1 MVESEEIRLDS
12 SLWNLNPITD
22 KGKKGFRMREHYAV
36 QTSPMRVR
44 RHVLM
49 VAFVVGLLGVTNIQC
64 SQAPSNTPSD
74 NPPSI
79 TEAITETEIQVP
91 VVHAADRPPIVNVST
106 PLLASNEAFVKIAKE
121 AMASVVNIS
130 ATKRTA
136 QAPGTNPLLDD
147 PFFRRFFGEE
157 FERRFQQPRERQEQG
172 LGSGVIVSDDGYIV
186 TNNHVVEQAD
196 DLMVLLG
203 DKRKFTAK
211 LIGTDPKTDLAVI
224 KIEATGLSTLPW
236 GNSATLEVGE
246 LVLAVGN
253 PFGLNQTVTMG
264 IISAV
269 GRANVGIVDY
279 ENFIQT
285 DAAINPGNSGGA
297 LVNLQGQLIGI
308 NTAIFSRTGGYMGI
322 GFAIPSQMVKSVMQS
337 LIGHGKVI
345 RGWLGVSIQELSQD
359 LATQFDAPDTQG
371 ALVGDVFGESPAGQ
385 AGLKRGDII
394 RTYNGVT
401 VKDPT
406 HLRTLVAETTPNS
419 AVPLAVLRNGKIV
432 NLSVSIAEMPK
443 DTASLT
449 KEAPGS
455 VSGDHALSGLS
466 VEPVK
471 PGQTSDGHGV
481 VVTQIAPN
489 SPAER
494 AGLQPGDVIL
504 ELNRSPIRTVQ
515 DFKQLVK
522 RLDAQ
527 ASVLVLLQ
535 RGRGSIF
542 ITIKP

>member
-1 MVESEEIRLDS
+1 
-12 SLWNLNPITD
+12 
-22 KGKKGFRMREHYAV
+22 MRGRYAI
-36 QTSPMRVR
+36 QTSPMRSR
-44 RHVLM
+44 YHFWM
-49 VAFVVGLLGVTNIQC
+49 VAVVVGLLGITQIQC
-64 SQAPSNTPSD
+64 SQAPSSTPSET
-74 NPPSI
+74 PPSI
-79 TEAITETEIQVP
+79 SAAPSEAELRVP
-91 VVHAADRPPIVNVST
+91 VVHAADSPTVVNVST
-106 PLLASNEAFVKIAKE
+106 PLLASNETFVKIAKE

-130 ATKRTA
+130 ATKRTV
-136 QAPGTNPLLDD
+136 QAPGNNPLSED

-203 DKRKFTAK
+203 DKRKFPAK

-236 GNSATLEVGE
+236 GNSTALEVGE

-359 LATQFDAPDTQG
+359 LAAQFDAPDTQG
-371 ALVGDVFGESPAGQ
+371 ALVGDVFSDSPAGQ

-394 RTYNGVT
+394 RTYNGIT

-406 HLRTLVAETTPNS
+406 HLRTLVAETTPES

-432 NLSVSIAEMPK
+432 NLSVSITEMPK
-443 DTASLT
+443 DAAALT
-449 KEAPGS
+449 EVAPGS
-455 VSGDHALSGLS
+455 VSGNHALSGLS

-481 VVTQIAPN
+481 VITQVAPN

-494 AGLQPGDVIL
+494 AGLQLGDAIL
-504 ELNRSPIRTVQ
+504 ELNRSPIRSVQ
-515 DFKQLVK
+515 DFEQLVK

-535 RGRGSIF
+535 RGKGAIF
-542 ITIKP
+542 LTVKP

>member
-1 MVESEEIRLDS
+1 MRDLVLLGKREGKGPRAWISMVIL
-12 SLWNLNPITD
+12 
-22 KGKKGFRMREHYAV
+22 F
-36 QTSPMRVR
+36 
-44 RHVLM
+44 
-49 VAFVVGLLGVTNIQC
+49 GLLGFTQIQC
-64 SQAPSNTPSD
+64 SEAPSQTSSATTSSVILETARPQPAIALASD
-74 NPPSI
+74 AP
-79 TEAITETEIQVP
+79 P
-91 VVHAADRPPIVNVST
+91 VVKVST
-106 PLLASNEAFVKIAKE
+106 PLLASNETFTKVAKD

-136 QAPGTNPLLDD
+136 QAQENPFSDD

-157 FERRFQQPRERQEQG
+157 FERRFKQPRQQPEQG

-196 DLMVLLG
+196 ELMVLLG
-203 DKRKFTAK
+203 DKRKLPAK

-224 KIEATGLSTLPW
+224 KIEANGLPILPW
-236 GNSATLEVGE
+236 GNSISLQVGE

-322 GFAIPSQMVKSVMQS
+322 GFAIPSQMVKHVMKS

-345 RGWLGVSIQELSQD
+345 RGWLGVSIQELTED
-359 LATQFDAPDTQG
+359 LAKQFDAPDTKG
-371 ALVGDVFGESPAGQ
+371 ALVGNVFSTSPAGL
-385 AGLKRGDII
+385 AGLQRGDII
-394 RTYNGVT
+394 KTYNKAQ
-401 VKDPT
+401 VKNPT
-406 HLRTLVAETTPNS
+406 HLRTLVADTAPST
-419 AVPLAVLRNGKIV
+419 AVPLKVWRDGKEV
-432 NLSVSIAEMPK
+432 SLSVSIGEIPK
-443 DTASLT
+443 DVASLAKT
-449 KEAPGS
+449 TPDS
-455 VSGDHALSGLS
+455 IQGDHALTGLS

-471 PGQTSDGHGV
+471 SGQTIEGYGV
-481 VVTQIAPN
+481 VVTQVTPN

-494 AGLQPGDVIL
+494 AGIRPGDIL
-504 ELNRSPIRTVQ
+504 VEINRKEIRSVEG
-515 DFKQLVK
+515 FEQLARSLEAK
-522 RLDAQ
+522 T
-527 ASVLVLLQ
+527 SVLALIQ
-535 RGRGSIF
+535 RGKGTIF
-542 ITIKP
+542 LTIKP

>member
-1 MVESEEIRLDS
+1 
-12 SLWNLNPITD
+12 
-22 KGKKGFRMREHYAV
+22 MRARYV
-36 QTSPMRVR
+36 VGTSPNRGKCHSWMIA
-44 RHVLM
+44 LL
-49 VAFVVGLLGVTNIQC
+49 VGLLGVTHIQC
-64 SQAPSNTPSD
+64 SQAPSNPSSE
-74 NPPSI
+74 NPPLL
-79 TEAITETEIQVP
+79 TETKTETAQKLP
-91 VVHAADRPPIVNVST
+91 VVHAADTPPIVNVST
-106 PLLASNEAFVKIAKE
+106 PLLASNETFVKIAKE

-136 QAPGTNPLLDD
+136 QAPGKNPLFED

-172 LGSGVIVSDDGYIV
+172 LGSGVIVSADGYII

-196 DLMVLLG
+196 DLTVLLG
-203 DKRKFTAK
+203 DKRKFPAK

-224 KIEATGLSTLPW
+224 KIEASGLSTLPW
-236 GNSATLEVGE
+236 GNSTTLEVGE

-322 GFAIPSQMVKSVMQS
+322 GFAIPSQMVKSVMQG
-337 LIGHGKVI
+337 LIGQGKVI

-359 LATQFDAPDTQG
+359 LATQFDAPDTEG
-371 ALVGDVFGESPAGQ
+371 ALVGDVFTESPAGQ

-394 RTYNGVT
+394 RTYKGIT

-406 HLRTLVAETTPNS
+406 HLRTLVAETSPDS
-419 AVPLAVLRNGKIV
+419 AVPLAVLRNGKMI

-449 KEAPGS
+449 NESPES
-455 VSGDHALSGLS
+455 VSGNHALSGLS
-466 VEPVK
+466 VESVK
-471 PGQTSDGHGV
+471 SGQTRDGHGV
-481 VVTQIAPN
+481 VITQIAPN

-504 ELNRSPIRTVQ
+504 ELNRSPVRSVQ
-515 DFKQLVK
+515 DFEQLVK

-527 ASVLVLLQ
+527 ASALVLIQ
-535 RGRGSIF
+535 RGKGTIF
-542 ITIKP
+542 LTIKP

>member
-1 MVESEEIRLDS
+1 
-12 SLWNLNPITD
+12 
-22 KGKKGFRMREHYAV
+22 
-36 QTSPMRVR
+36 
-44 RHVLM
+44 
-49 VAFVVGLLGVTNIQC
+49 
-64 SQAPSNTPSD
+64 
-74 NPPSI
+74 
-79 TEAITETEIQVP
+79 
-91 VVHAADRPPIVNVST
+91 
-106 PLLASNEAFVKIAKE
+106 
-121 AMASVVNIS
+121 
-130 ATKRTA
+130 
-136 QAPGTNPLLDD
+136 
-147 PFFRRFFGEE
+147 
-157 FERRFQQPRERQEQG
+157 
-172 LGSGVIVSDDGYIV
+172 
-186 TNNHVVEQAD
+186 
-196 DLMVLLG
+196 
-203 DKRKFTAK
+203 

-224 KIEATGLSTLPW
+224 KIDATGLATLPW
-236 GNSATLEVGE
+236 GNSTTLEVGE

-345 RGWLGVSIQELSQD
+345 RGWLGVSIQELTQD
-359 LATQFDAPDTQG
+359 LAAQFDAPDTHG
-371 ALVGDVFGESPAGQ
+371 ALVGDVFSKSPAGQ

-394 RTYNGVT
+394 RTYKGIT

-406 HLRTLVAETTPNS
+406 HLRTLVAETPPDTS
-419 AVPLAVLRNGKIV
+419 VSLAVLRNGKVV

-455 VSGDHALSGLS
+455 VPGNHALSGLS

-471 PGQTSDGHGV
+471 PGQTRDGHGV

-504 ELNRSPIRTVQ
+504 ELNRSTIGSVQ
-515 DFKQLVK
+515 DFEQLVK
-522 RLDAQ
+522 RLDPQ
-527 ASVLVLLQ
+527 SSVLVLLQ

-542 ITIKP
+542 LTIKP

>member
-1 MVESEEIRLDS
+1 
-12 SLWNLNPITD
+12 
-22 KGKKGFRMREHYAV
+22 MRERYKIR
-36 QTSPMRVR
+36 TTTVR
-44 RHVLM
+44 GRLYSWVI
-49 VAFVVGLLGVTNIQC
+49 VFVVGLLGITHIQC
-64 SQAPSNTPSD
+64 SQAPSNPPSD

-79 TEAITETEIQVP
+79 SGTTIGTESQAS
-91 VVHAADRPPIVNVST
+91 VVHAADTSPIVKVST
-106 PLLASNEAFVKIAKE
+106 PLLASNETFVKIAKE

-130 ATKRTA
+130 ATKRTT
-136 QAPGTNPLLDD
+136 QAPGTNPLFED

-203 DKRKFTAK
+203 DKRKFPAK

-345 RGWLGVSIQELSQD
+345 RGWLGVSIQELTQD

-371 ALVGDVFGESPAGQ
+371 ALVGDVFAESPAGK

-406 HLRTLVAETTPNS
+406 HLRTLVAETTPDS
-419 AVPLAVLRNGKIV
+419 SVPLAVLRNGKIV

-449 KEAPGS
+449 KESPGS
-455 VSGDHALSGLS
+455 VSGNHALSGLS

-504 ELNRSPIRTVQ
+504 ELNRSPIRSVQ
-515 DFKQLVK
+515 DFEQLVK

>member
-1 MVESEEIRLDS
+1 M
-12 SLWNLNPITD
+12 
-22 KGKKGFRMREHYAV
+22 GKIRMRDRYDAW
-36 QTSPMRVR
+36 
-44 RHVLM
+44 LI
-49 VAFVVGLLGVTNIQC
+49 AGVVGLLGVTHLQC
-64 SQAPSNTPSD
+64 SQAPSNQPGD

-79 TEAITETEIQVP
+79 AESKSNSEPRVPDVHASDSSP
-91 VVHAADRPPIVNVST
+91 VVHVSA
-106 PLLASNEAFVKIAKE
+106 PLLASNETFVKIAKE

-130 ATKRTA
+130 ATKRTV
-136 QAPGTNPLLDD
+136 QAPGTNPLFED

-203 DKRKFTAK
+203 DKRKLPAK

-224 KIEATGLSTLPW
+224 KIAATGLSTLPW
-236 GNSATLEVGE
+236 GNSTTLEVGE

-345 RGWLGVSIQELSQD
+345 RGWLGVAIQELSQD

-371 ALVGDVFGESPAGQ
+371 ALVGDVFSESPAGQ

-406 HLRTLVAETTPNS
+406 HLRTLVAETSPDS
-419 AVPLAVLRNGKIV
+419 AIPLAVLRNGKII
-432 NLSVSIAEMPK
+432 NLSVSVAEMPK
-443 DTASLT
+443 ETASLM
-449 KEAPGS
+449 KESPGS
-455 VSGDHALSGLS
+455 VSGNHALSGLS
-466 VEPVK
+466 IEPVK
-471 PGQTSDGHGV
+471 PGQTREGHGV
-481 VVTQIAPN
+481 VVTQIASG
-489 SPAER
+489 SPAEH
-494 AGLQPGDVIL
+494 AGLQSGDVIL
-504 ELNRSPIRTVQ
+504 ELNRSPIRSVQ
-515 DFKQLVK
+515 DFEQLVK

-527 ASVLVLLQ
+527 ESVLVLLQ
-535 RGRGSIF
+535 RGKGTIF
-542 ITIKP
+542 LTIKP

>member
-1 MVESEEIRLDS
+1 
-12 SLWNLNPITD
+12 
-22 KGKKGFRMREHYAV
+22 MREHSTA
-36 QTSPMRVR
+36 QPSLAKGR
-44 RHVLM
+44 RPSWLM
-49 VAFVVGLLGVTNIQC
+49 AFMVSLLGITPIQC
-64 SQAPSNTPSD
+64 SEAPSHPSADSQPSTIKSEPKSEAQTPV
-74 NPPSI
+74 
-79 TEAITETEIQVP
+79 AR
-91 VVHAADRPPIVNVST
+91 VVDSSSNDPGTS
-106 PLLASNEAFVKIAKE
+106 PLLAFNQTFVKIAKE
-121 AMASVVNIS
+121 AKASVVNIS
-130 ATKRTA
+130 AIKRTT
-136 QAPGTNPLLDD
+136 QAPGKNPLFDD

-157 FERRFQQPRERQEQG
+157 FERRFQHPRERQEQG
-172 LGSGVIVSDDGYIV
+172 LGSGVIVSADGYII

-203 DKRKFTAK
+203 DKRKFPAK

-236 GNSATLEVGE
+236 GNSTTLEVGE
-246 LVLAVGN
+246 LALAVGN

-322 GFAIPSQMVKSVMQS
+322 GFAIPSQMVKNVMQS

-345 RGWLGVSIQELSQD
+345 RGWLGVAIQELSQD
-359 LATQFDAPDTQG
+359 LATQFGAADTHG
-371 ALVGDVFGESPAGQ
+371 ALVGDVFSKSPAGQ
-385 AGLKRGDII
+385 AGLKRGDIV

-401 VKDPT
+401 VNNPT
-406 HLRTLVAETTPNS
+406 HLRTLVAETPPNS
-419 AVPLAVLRNGKIV
+419 AASLDVWRNGKTV
-432 NLSVSIAEMPK
+432 TLSVTIAEMPK

-449 KEAPGS
+449 MESPRS

-471 PGQTSDGHGV
+471 PGQTPDGHGL
-481 VVTQIAPN
+481 VVTHITPN
-489 SPAER
+489 SPVEH
-494 AGLQPGDVIL
+494 AGLQSGDVIL
-504 ELNRSPIRTVQ
+504 ELNRSSMRSVQ
-515 DFKQLVK
+515 DFEQLVK
-522 RLDAQ
+522 GLEAHT
-527 ASVLVLLQ
+527 SVLVLLQ
-535 RGRGSIF
+535 RGKGTIF
-542 ITIKP
+542 LTINP

>member
-1 MVESEEIRLDS
+1 MRRRFPLRRS
-12 SLWNLNPITD
+12 SLRNRHHFW
-22 KGKKGFRMREHYAV
+22 
-36 QTSPMRVR
+36 RV
-44 RHVLM
+44 VI
-49 VAFVVGLLGVTNIQC
+49 AVGLLGFSHIQC
-64 SQAPSNTPSD
+64 SQAPSSTP
-74 NPPSI
+74 P
-79 TEAITETEIQVP
+79 EAASAVTATPVETEVP
-91 VVHAADRPPIVNVST
+91 VTVVHAADSPSVVNVST
-106 PLLASNEAFVKIAKE
+106 PLLASNETFVKIAKE

-130 ATKRTA
+130 ATKRTV
-136 QAPGTNPLLDD
+136 QAPGTNPLLED

-157 FERRFQQPRERQEQG
+157 FERRFKQPRERQEQG

-203 DKRKFTAK
+203 DKRKLPAT

-224 KIEATGLSTLPW
+224 KVEATGLSTLPW
-236 GNSATLEVGE
+236 GNSTTLEVGE

-297 LVNLQGQLIGI
+297 LVNLQGHLIGI

-337 LIGHGKVI
+337 LIGHGKVV

-371 ALVGDVFGESPAGQ
+371 ALVGDVFSESPAGQ

-406 HLRTLVAETTPNS
+406 HLRTLVAETKPDS
-419 AVPLAVLRNGKIV
+419 AVPLAVLRDGKMI

-449 KEAPGS
+449 KETPGS
-455 VSGDHALSGLS
+455 VPGNHALSGLS
-466 VEPVK
+466 VEPVTS
-471 PGQTSDGHGV
+471 GQTRDGHGV

-504 ELNRSPIRTVQ
+504 ELNRSPIRSVP
-515 DFKQLVK
+515 DFEQLVK

-527 ASVLVLLQ
+527 DSVLVLLQ

>member
-1 MVESEEIRLDS
+1 
-12 SLWNLNPITD
+12 
-22 KGKKGFRMREHYAV
+22 MRERFAV
-36 QTSPMRVR
+36 RTSPVRGR
-44 RHVLM
+44 RHSWM
-49 VAFVVGLLGVTNIQC
+49 VAFMVGLLGVTHIQC
-64 SQAPSNTPSD
+64 SPAPSDTPSD
-74 NPPSI
+74 NPPP
-79 TEAITETEIQVP
+79 ITETHAENEPQAP
-91 VVHAADRPPIVNVST
+91 VVPAADSPPIVHVST
-106 PLLASNEAFVKIAKE
+106 PLLASNETFVKIAKQ

-136 QAPGTNPLLDD
+136 QSPGKNPLFED

-172 LGSGVIVSDDGYIV
+172 LGSGVIASDDGYIV

-196 DLMVLLG
+196 DLIVLLG
-203 DKRKFTAK
+203 DKRKFPAK

-236 GNSATLEVGE
+236 GNSTTLEVGE

-322 GFAIPSQMVKSVMQS
+322 GFAIPSQMVKNVMQS

-371 ALVGDVFGESPAGQ
+371 ALVGDVFSESPAGQ

-401 VKDPT
+401 VNDPT
-406 HLRTLVAETTPNS
+406 HLRTLVAETTPDTG
-419 AVPLAVLRNGKIV
+419 VPVAVLRNGKMV

-449 KEAPGS
+449 KESQGS
-455 VSGDHALSGLS
+455 VSGNHALSGLS

-471 PGQTSDGHGV
+471 SGQTSDGHGV
-481 VVTQIAPN
+481 VVTQIVPN
-489 SPAER
+489 SPPER

-504 ELNRSPIRTVQ
+504 ELNRSPIRSVQ
-515 DFKQLVK
+515 DFEQLVK

-535 RGRGSIF
+535 RGKGTIF
-542 ITIKP
+542 LTIKP